1 MNTRIKYLTDL
12 LVESYGEHAE
22 IIKIDSGIQ
31 LDRNQIIDVLDKL
44 RRLVFP
50 GYFGKAISAGSVEY
64 YAGGLLEDVS
74 RSLSNEISQA
84 LSHSGGSIGGEASRP
99 GLSVFRPS
107 PVQKIPEG
115 ETGAESDAAGA
126 GAAEITF
133 QFLAKLPGIRDC
145 LASDVSAAFDGDPA
159 AFNREEIIF
168 SYPGLYAI
176 FVYRLAHALYT
187 LGVPMIPRIMT
198 EHAHSL
204 TGVDIHPGAEIG
216 HHFFI
221 DHGTGIVI
229 GETTII
235 GNFVKIY
242 QGVTLGGLST
252 RGGQTL
258 KGVKRHPTIED
269 HVTIY
274 SGASILGGSTVIG
287 EGVVIGSNAFV
298 TKSVPEKTKV
308 SVKNPELQFKT
319 SGQSPVHGELQQ
331 SEFWDWVI

>member
-1 MNTRIKYLTDL
+1 
-12 LVESYGEHAE
+12 
-22 IIKIDSGIQ
+22 
-31 LDRNQIIDVLDKL
+31 
-44 RRLVFP
+44 
-50 GYFGKAISAGSVEY
+50 VEY
-64 YAGGLLEDVS
+64 YAGDILEDVS
-74 RSLSNEISQA
+74 RLLSTEISQA
-84 LSHSGGSIGGEASRP
+84 ISPALKYGDSFAGGKAPAGDAGTAEDSVEAKAGE
-99 GLSVFRPS
+99 L
-107 PVQKIPEG
+107 
-115 ETGAESDAAGA
+115 
-126 GAAEITF
+126 TF
-133 QFLAKLPGIRDC
+133 QFLARIPGIREY

-159 AFNREEIIF
+159 AFNRDEIIF
-168 SYPGLYAI
+168 SYPGIYAI
-176 FVYRLAHALYT
+176 MVYRLAHALFT

-198 EHAHSL
+198 EYAHSL
-204 TGVDIHPGAEIG
+204 TGVDIHPGAGIG

-252 RGGQTL
+252 RGGQNL

-274 SGASILGGSTVIG
+274 SGASILGGTTVIG

-308 SVKNPELQFKT
+308 SVKNPELQYRIDDRHKAEKT
-319 SGQSPVHGELQQ
+319 ELEQNA
-331 SEFWDWVI
+331 FWDWVI

>member
-1 MNTRIKYLTDL
+1 M
-12 LVESYGEHAE
+12 LVESYEEHSE
-22 IIKIDSGIQ
+22 IIKIDSGIR
-31 LDRNQIIDVLDKL
+31 LNRDHIIDILDKL
-44 RRLVFP
+44 RRLIFP
-50 GYFGKAISAGSVEY
+50 GYFGKVISSGSVEY
-64 YAGGLLEDVS
+64 YAGDILEDVS
-74 RSLSNEISQA
+74 RLLSAEISQA
-84 LSHSGGSIGGEASRP
+84 ISPALRYDDDSEGGKVPAGDAGTGNDPAGMEAGE
-99 GLSVFRPS
+99 L
-107 PVQKIPEG
+107 
-115 ETGAESDAAGA
+115 
-126 GAAEITF
+126 TF
-133 QFLAKLPGIRDC
+133 QFLAKIPGIREY

-159 AFNREEIIF
+159 AFNRDEIIF
-168 SYPGLYAI
+168 SYPGIYAI
-176 FVYRLAHALYT
+176 MVYRLAHALFT

-198 EHAHSL
+198 EYAHSL

-252 RGGQTL
+252 RGGQNL

-274 SGASILGGSTVIG
+274 SGASILGGTTVIG

-308 SVKNPELQFKT
+308 SVKNPELQYKT
-319 SGQSPVHGELQQ
+319 DERHKTEKTELEQNA
-331 SEFWDWVI
+331 FWDWVI

>member
-1 MNTRIKYLTDL
+1 MNTRIKRLVDT
-12 LVESYGEHAE
+12 LVESYEEHPE
-22 IIKIDSGIQ
+22 IIKIDSGIR
-31 LDRNQIIDVLDKL
+31 LNRDHIIDILEKL
-44 RRLVFP
+44 RRLIFP
-50 GYFGKAISAGSVEY
+50 GYFGKIIFSGSVEY
-64 YAGGLLEDVS
+64 YAGDILEDVS
-74 RSLSNEISQA
+74 RLLSTEIAQA
-84 LSHSGGSIGGEASRP
+84 ISPAPRHDDDSPQGEIPAENAA
-99 GLSVFRPS
+99 VND
-107 PVQKIPEG
+107 PVGVKAG
-115 ETGAESDAAGA
+115 EL
-126 GAAEITF
+126 TF
-133 QFLAKLPGIRDC
+133 QFLAGIPGIREY

-159 AFNREEIIF
+159 AFNRDEIIF
-168 SYPGLYAI
+168 SYPGIYAI
-176 FVYRLAHALYT
+176 MVYRLAHALFT

-198 EHAHSL
+198 EYAHSL

-221 DHGTGIVI
+221 DHDTGIVI
-229 GETTII
+229 GETTVI

-274 SGASILGGSTVIG
+274 SGASILGGTTVIG

-308 SVKNPELQFKT
+308 SVKNPELQYKT
-319 SGQSPVHGELQQ
+319 DDRHKTEKTELEQNA
-331 SEFWDWVI
+331 FWDWVI